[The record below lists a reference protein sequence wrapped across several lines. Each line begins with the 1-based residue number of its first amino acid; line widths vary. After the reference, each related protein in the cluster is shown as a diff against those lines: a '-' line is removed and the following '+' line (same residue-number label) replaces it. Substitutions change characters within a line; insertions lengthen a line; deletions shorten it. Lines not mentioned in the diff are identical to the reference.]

1 MADVPIKWAAPTV
14 GLTAYLTTTLNA
26 LAQNVINIGA
36 AINNQTNL
44 CTYMDLELM
53 LASRD
58 WSTAVNPAAVIYLFE
73 SVDGGTD
80 YDTNED
86 GVSAVTDIPPAD
98 KIITQMGW
106 RIDTEAKANVIIKSL
121 IPIPPGFF
129 KLGLRHIPGAAL
141 AMAATGNILSYRTYN
156 LKAVTA

>member
-1 MADVPIKWAAPTV
+1 MANVPIKWAAPTV
-14 GLTAYLTTTLNA
+14 VLTSYLTTELNA
-26 LAQNVINIGA
+26 LAQNIIKVGA

-44 CTYMDLELM
+44 CTYMDLELR

-73 SVDGGTD
+73 SIDGGTD

-86 GVSAVTDIPPAD
+86 GVSADTDIPPAD
-98 KIITQMGW
+98 KIIAQMGW
-106 RIDTEAKANVIIKSL
+106 RIDTEAKANVIVKSM

-129 KLGLRHIPGAAL
+129 ELGIRHMPGAAL
-141 AMAATGNILSYRTYN
+141 AMAATGNTLSYRTYN